1 MGLNKRVRL
10 GELIELVDRRN
21 TKLEYGL
28 SDVRGITNDKHIIET
43 RANLSGRSLEKF
55 YIVKPN
61 EFVYNRRTNR
71 HADRLCLGFN
81 ESSCNFIFTEDYVTF
96 RVKDENTLLP
106 VYLYLYFNRPEFDRY
121 VRWDSW
127 GSATEF
133 FNWENMCAVEI
144 DLPAL
149 EKQRQ
154 AVAVYQGLKD
164 NLAAYEQGLED
175 LKLTCDGFID
185 QLRHDLPG
193 KRIGP
198 YIQASDVRNVHQLEV
213 SQVRGI
219 STNKTLIETKA
230 NMDGVSLSNYK
241 ELAPCQFVYVADT
254 SRRGDKVAIA
264 YNDSDEPYLVS
275 SIYTVFSTDKAVL
288 LPEYL
293 MMFFHRAE
301 FDRYARFHSW
311 GSARETF
318 DWQELCDVRIP
329 VPEVKVQRAVAD
341 IYKCYIER
349 QRIAAELR
357 QQLQDICPVLVR
369 GALGEV

>member
-1 MGLNKRVRL
+1 MGLNKTYRL
-10 GELIELVDRRN
+10 GQLIEMSTVVNDAGRYTVN
-21 TKLEYGL
+21 
-28 SDVRGITNDKHIIET
+28 DVRGVSNEKHFMLT
-43 RANLSGRSLEKF
+43 RADMMGRSLARFQVVER
-55 YIVKPN
+55 N
-61 EFVYNRRTNR
+61 EFVFNRRTTR
-71 HADRLCLGFN
+71 MGEKIALAFN
-81 ESSCNFIFTEDYVTF
+81 EKDQPVIVTEDYVVF
-96 RVKDENTLLP
+96 RVKDEQKLLP
-106 VYLYLYFNRPEFDRY
+106 AYLYLYFNRPEFDRY

-144 DLPAL
+144 DLPPLA
-149 EKQRQ
+149 KQRQ

-301 FDRYARFHSW
+301 FDRYARYHSW

-318 DWQELCDVRIP
+318 DWQELCEVRIP
-329 VPEVKVQRAVAD
+329 LPEVKVQRAVAD
-341 IYKCYIER
+341 IYACYIER

>member
-1 MGLNKRVRL
+1 MRKVRL
-10 GELIELVDRRN
+10 GDYIEQSTKNNRQEQYGTDLIVGVNSKGEFSEPKGNV
-21 TKLEYGL
+21 TG
-28 SDVRGITNDKHIIET
+28 V
-43 RANLSGRSLEKF
+43 NLKP
-55 YIVKPN
+55 YKIVQHGD
-61 EFVYNRRTNR
+61 FVYNPSRLDLGSIAYREAGLCIVSHLYIIFRLNAMGKEHIDPLYLLLYLRRTEFR
-71 HADRLCLGFN
+71 R
-81 ESSCNFIFTEDYVTF
+81 EVTF
-96 RVKDENTLLP
+96 RN
-106 VYLYLYFNRPEFDRY
+106 FGSQRPEFNFYDL
-121 VRWDSW
+121 
-127 GSATEF
+127 SAL
-133 FNWENMCAVEI
+133 I
-144 DLPAL
+144 IPLPPLA
-149 EKQRQ
+149 KQRQ

>member
-1 MGLNKRVRL
+1 MGFDKLGKYIVRSEALNT
-10 GELIELVDRRN
+10 EN
-21 TKLEYGL
+21 TY
-28 SDVRGITNDKHIIET
+28 SFRDVRGISTEKKLIPT
-43 RANLSGRSLEKF
+43 KANMAGVSLSKYKLLF
-55 YIVKPN
+55 PAH
-61 EFVYNRRTNR
+61 FVYVADTSRRGDKIALAYN
-71 HADRLCLGFN
+71 DSDDVYLV
-81 ESSCNFIFTEDYVTF
+81 SSIYTVFAID
-96 RVKDENTLLP
+96 KDDLLP
-106 VYLYLYFNRPEFDRY
+106 EYLMMIFRRDEFDRY
-121 VRWDSW
+121 ARFHSW
-127 GSATEF
+127 GSARETF
-133 FNWENMCAVEI
+133 SWD
-144 DLPAL
+144 DLCNLRLYIPSIP
-149 EKQRQ
+149 EQKKI
-154 AVAVYQGLKD
+154 VAVYQGLKD
-164 NLAAYEQGLED
+164 NLAVYEQGLED

-193 KRIGP
+193 RRIGP
-198 YIQASDVRNVHQLEV
+198 YIQASDIRNVHQLDV

-301 FDRYARFHSW
+301 FDRYARYHSW

-318 DWQELCDVRIP
+318 DWQELCEVRIP
-329 VPEVKVQRAVAD
+329 LPEVKVQRAVAD
-341 IYKCYIER
+341 IYACYIER